1 MKYCLKLK
9 QEISVSN
16 SGGGGCGSH
25 GDTIKLPKLPEPI
38 PTQNNDDENKEISM
52 LLKRCNELNIY
63 INKLI
68 LNKYYQTSD
77 QLRDWLEVRDL
88 PGFIINS
95 FDNEDEKTN
104 KLIK

>member
-1 MKYCLKLK
+1 
-9 QEISVSN
+9 
-16 SGGGGCGSH
+16 
-25 GDTIKLPKLPEPI
+25 
-38 PTQNNDDENKEISM
+38 M

-95 FDNEDEKTN
+95 FDNEDEKDEQIDKMTN
-104 KLIK
+104 DEINEKILPGSINIVKNYYENWKN

>member
-1 MKYCLKLK
+1 M
-9 QEISVSN
+9 
-16 SGGGGCGSH
+16 
-25 GDTIKLPKLPEPI
+25 
-38 PTQNNDDENKEISM
+38 
-52 LLKRCNELNIY
+52 NIY

-95 FDNEDEKTN
+95 FDNEDEKDEQIDKMTN
-104 KLIK
+104 DEINEKYYLVQLIL